1 MKTIRMLACLHVHK
15 IIFLNYNPL
24 FAQCMETIPIV
35 GTWTRTRVARLM
47 MIGYNGF
54 YGAAAAAVASDVAN
68 DAASGPLP
76 HTPHTPRST
85 IQMSRPCPSGK
96 SPTEND
102 LLGCSSFVAHTCGQA
117 SWSDILKYCHW
128 FRRRTPNEVIQIL
141 GPIARF
147 ARYSVPFFPWRIHM
161 ALNCLP
167 TQLAR
172 TTEITEDK
180 NIFHLFLGHKQL
192 ESPPID
198 NF

>member
-76 HTPHTPRST
+76 HTPTPPQHQTNEPPLPKWQVPYRKRLVGLLKFCGSHLWPSELVWHFEILPLISTQNPKRSDTDSRSDCPICPIFCT
-85 IQMSRPCPSGK
+85 ILPMANPYGPQ
-96 SPTEND
+96 
-102 LLGCSSFVAHTCGQA
+102 LFAHTISKNHRNYGRQKHFPFVFGSQA
-117 SWSDILKYCHW
+117 I
-128 FRRRTPNEVIQIL
+128 
-141 GPIARF
+141 GIASHR
-147 ARYSVPFFPWRIHM
+147 
-161 ALNCLP
+161 
-167 TQLAR
+167 
-172 TTEITEDK
+172 
-180 NIFHLFLGHKQL
+180 
-192 ESPPID
+192 
-198 NF
+198 